1 MRYLFTLYH
10 PKKRSYT
17 HLPLENKP
25 DTIPT
30 MYYIAD
36 VDGYEKVKA
45 RQKQLSQLSWFIERD
60 FDEEEEEMYLGMSDE
75 EYFLSIAKN
84 KAINF
89 IQELQAKWFSLLK
102 SSKKT
107 VEVYLFGES
116 PLRRQEEHFLGNDL
130 KGNIQIYLSTE
141 LMEKLVE
148 SSQYRVHLPTA
159 LRLEPEFDLFMALDF
174 KMFPWRKFLFDE
186 VPIRYS
192 EKWMHWLWTGR
203 NQGIARFP
211 ALETGTTLE
220 MNTFYIRNYL
230 GELMQKLIYGLE
242 NNNMKLSKFHL
253 FLNGQRA
260 FLYQIS
266 PQLML
271 HAATVYFERHPSFA
285 LGNFLKT
292 LRSSTYNYD
301 HKDLIKVLLQSRKID
316 FHQWLEYLT
325 LPTHDFPPMIQAD
338 VLKKLNR
345 LSLSLDGKNSIF
357 QEMLMEEC
365 QDRFQLKL
373 SLQRDENFK
382 HPYTGVRVELNS
394 SILSRFQVLAET
406 WT

>member
-17 HLPLENKP
+17 LLPLENKP

-30 MYYIAD
+30 MYYMAD

-45 RQKQLSQLSWFIERD
+45 RQQPLSQLSWFIEKE
-60 FDEEEEEMYLGMSDE
+60 FEEEEEEMYLGMSDD

-84 KAINF
+84 KAIHF

-141 LMEKLVE
+141 LMEKLIE

-159 LRLEPEFDLFMALDF
+159 LSLEAEFDLFMALDF

-220 MNTFYIRNYL
+220 MNPFYIRNYL
-230 GELMQKLIYGLE
+230 GELMQKLIYRLE
-242 NNNMKLSKFHL
+242 HNNMKLSKFHH
-253 FLNGQRA
+253 FLNRQRPL
-260 FLYQIS
+260 LYQIS
-266 PQLML
+266 PRLML
-271 HAATVYFERHPSFA
+271 HAATVYHERHSSSA
-285 LGNFLKT
+285 LGNSLKT
-292 LRSSTYNYD
+292 LKSSIHHHD
-301 HKDLIKVLLQSRKID
+301 HNDLIKIFLQSRKID
-316 FHQWLEYLT
+316 FDQWLAYLT
-325 LPTHDFPPMIQAD
+325 LPTQDSPPMIQAA
-338 VLKKLNR
+338 VLKKLNQI
-345 LSLSLDGKNSIF
+345 LLSLDGKNSIF
-357 QEMLMEEC
+357 QEMLMGEY
-365 QDRFQLKL
+365 QDKFRLKL
-373 SLQRDENFK
+373 SLKRDENFM